1 MSWLPSPAE
10 VAGHPGRAFAGGLVA
25 FALVLFLVHGF
36 PSGTGL
42 NTPVDVYAVAR
53 FSRNS
58 LLPRR
63 QVALY
68 VALATPAGTALLR
81 AVEGQTVAQTHLT
94 YDAAR
99 GRRSPDWK
107 PVAPA
112 VREEII
118 QKTNVEVQRSWAN
131 FRATILV
138 VDLLALLAVWL
149 ILWPALRPRQGQITD

>member
-1 MSWLPSPAE
+1 MSWLPSAAE
-10 VAGHPGRAFAGGLVA
+10 VAGHPGRAFAGGLGA

-68 VALATPAGTALLR
+68 VALATPAGAAPLR
-81 AVEGQTVAQTHLT
+81 PAEGHTGAQTHPT
-94 YDAAR
+94 YAAAPG
-99 GRRSPDWK
+99 GRP
-107 PVAPA
+107 P
-112 VREEII
+112 
-118 QKTNVEVQRSWAN
+118 
-131 FRATILV
+131 
-138 VDLLALLAVWL
+138 
-149 ILWPALRPRQGQITD
+149 G

>member
-1 MSWLPSPAE
+1 MSWLPSPVE
-10 VAGHPGRAFAGGLVA
+10 VAGHPGRALVGGLVA

-42 NTPVDVYAVAR
+42 DTPVDVYAVAR
-53 FSRNS
+53 FSPSS
-58 LLPRR
+58 LIPRR
-63 QVALY
+63 QLALY

-81 AVEGQTVAQTHLT
+81 AVEGQTLAQTKLT

-107 PVAPA
+107 ALAPA
-112 VREEII
+112 VREELI

-131 FRATILV
+131 LRATILL

-149 ILWPALRPRQGQITD
+149 ILWPALRPRQARITD

>member
-1 MSWLPSPAE
+1 MSWLPSAAE

-81 AVEGQTVAQTHLT
+81 AVEGQTVAQTVLN
-94 YDAAR
+94 YYAAR
-99 GRRSPDWK
+99 GGRGYASGTSLTAC
-107 PVAPA
+107 PVRYLPT
-112 VREEII
+112 
-118 QKTNVEVQRSWAN
+118 KHTHGHTTMW
-131 FRATILV
+131 
-138 VDLLALLAVWL
+138 
-149 ILWPALRPRQGQITD
+149 

>member
-42 NTPVDVYAVAR
+42 DTPVGIYAVAK
-53 FSRNS
+53 FSPSS
-58 LLPRR
+58 LIPRR

-81 AVEGQTVAQTHLT
+81 AVEGQTLAQTKLT

-107 PVAPA
+107 ALAPA
-112 VREEII
+112 VRY
-118 QKTNVEVQRSWAN
+118 
-131 FRATILV
+131 RAGGHRINYNI
-138 VDLLALLAVWL
+138 AHGEA
-149 ILWPALRPRQGQITD
+149 PAAGRGVRAEARRGARHGRRTVGW

>member
-10 VAGHPGRAFAGGLVA
+10 VAGHPGRAFVGGLVA

-42 NTPVDVYAVAR
+42 NTPIDVYAAAR

-63 QVALY
+63 HVALY

-107 PVAPA
+107 PIAPA